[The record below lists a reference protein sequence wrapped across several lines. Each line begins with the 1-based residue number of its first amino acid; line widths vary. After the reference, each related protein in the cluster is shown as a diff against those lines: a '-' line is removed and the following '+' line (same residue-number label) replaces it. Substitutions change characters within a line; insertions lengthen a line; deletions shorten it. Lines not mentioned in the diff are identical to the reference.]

1 MRVAAIGA
9 DTREIRGSNRRIP
22 QPPRMPGMRYLI
34 TGGSG
39 YIGTRLVELLSR
51 REDTEKIV
59 ICDVVPPKGGYRPKT
74 EFERVDVRDRGAVH
88 SALQRANP
96 DVLVHLAFIL
106 NPSHDEGFMYEVD
119 VNGTHN
125 VLEAAAEV
133 GIGQVLVTTS
143 AVAYGAFPDNPD
155 PDHRGPPG
163 PRCGRFSYARDKTES
178 DRIVQLW
185 ALQHPDTITTIV
197 RPCIVFG
204 PNVDNYLLRLWTKQ
218 PFAVDA
224 GNLDSH
230 IQFVHEDDVVDAVS
244 GLLIGR
250 HPGQFNLAPDGLMT
264 LRECAELLE
273 TPVRRMPLRLYR
285 AIGKLLWR
293 AAHVGGASRSDRLRA
308 LPLDRVEREGE
319 VHTRL
324 DPEAHVARDV
334 RDHDAGT
341 GQAAPG
347 RPARSLPDGRGTQ
360 SYTRRLSRAVS
371 SAGRAPARQA
381 GGHWFEPSTAH
392 SRSLTHSPA
401 YGLTTR
407 PAGLFGFMHRRNPD
421 ARLKVASGFQLG
433 SINGRG
439 VSRYSC

>member
-1 MRVAAIGA
+1 
-9 DTREIRGSNRRIP
+9 
-22 QPPRMPGMRYLI
+22 MRYLI

-88 SALQRANP
+88 SAVQRANP

-106 NPSHDEGFMYEVD
+106 NPSHDEGFMYDVD

-125 VLEAAAEV
+125 VLEAAAEA
-133 GIGQVLVTTS
+133 GIRQVLVTTS

-155 PDHRGPPG
+155 PITEEHPVRGVA
-163 PRCGRFSYARDKTES
+163 RFSYARDKTES

-250 HPGQFNLAPDGLMT
+250 HAGQFNLAPDGLMT

-273 TPVRRMPLRLYR
+273 TPVRKMPVRLYR
-285 AIGKLLWR
+285 AIARVLWRLRMSEAPPGQIDFALYPWIVSNAKVKSTLGWTPKHTSRETFEITMRAQGKLP
-293 AAHVGGASRSDRLRA
+293 AADVPAASPTAEDPELYSAA
-308 LPLDRVEREGE
+308 LP
-319 VHTRL
+319 
-324 DPEAHVARDV
+324 
-334 RDHDAGT
+334 
-341 GQAAPG
+341 G
-347 RPARSLPDGRGTQ
+347 R
-360 SYTRRLSRAVS
+360 
-371 SAGRAPARQA
+371 
-381 GGHWFEPSTAH
+381 
-392 SRSLTHSPA
+392 
-401 YGLTTR
+401 
-407 PAGLFGFMHRRNPD
+407 
-421 ARLKVASGFQLG
+421 
-433 SINGRG
+433 
-439 VSRYSC
+439 